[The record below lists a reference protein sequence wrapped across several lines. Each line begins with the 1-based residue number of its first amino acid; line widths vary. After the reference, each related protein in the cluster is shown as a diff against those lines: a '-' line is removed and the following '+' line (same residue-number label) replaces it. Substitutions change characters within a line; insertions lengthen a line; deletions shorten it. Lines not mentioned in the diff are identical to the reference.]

1 MMALMHG
8 VDTTR
13 RGFIVTA
20 VGTVAGAAAIL
31 RDDAIERVEA
41 AVAASGDAPAG
52 ELASNEDFWFEVQQA
67 YDVDR
72 SLLNLNNGGVAPSPR
87 VVLDA
92 MHRHDDFTNRLP
104 ARHLWDVLDPQVEP
118 VRERLAAHFGCDAE
132 ELAITRNASESL
144 ETCLLGIDLQRG
156 DEILCT
162 SQDYP
167 RMLQTLRQR
176 EKREG
181 VVLKTFPVPTPPQ
194 ELSDITRL
202 YERNIADKTKM
213 ILVCHV
219 INITGQIVPV
229 NEIVK
234 LGRSRNI
241 PVIVDGAHSFGHFP
255 FKLADLDCDYFGTSL
270 HKWLSAPIG
279 TGFLYVRKSKIA
291 GLWPLMPPP
300 ETLAADNIRKFEE
313 IGTHPTA
320 PRLAIAEALMF
331 YEGLGA
337 ERKAARLRYLRDRW
351 AKRLVG
357 KAKVV
362 LYTSLDAGQSCGIAT
377 VGVEGIKASDLTKY
391 LFDKHRILTT
401 PIEHEHINGIRVTPN
416 TYTTVAEVDRFAGVM
431 EKITEKGLIT

>member
-1 MMALMHG
+1 M
-8 VDTTR
+8 
-13 RGFIVTA
+13 TA
-20 VGTVAGAAAIL
+20 IGTVAGGVAIL
-31 RDDAIERVEA
+31 RDDAISRVQA
-41 AVAASGDAPAG
+41 AVTASGNTPPDQ
-52 ELASNEDFWFEVQQA
+52 LAANEDFWFEVQQA

-92 MHRHDDFTNRLP
+92 MQRHTEFTNHLP
-104 ARHLWDVLDPQVEP
+104 SRHLWEVLNPQVEP
-118 VRERLAAHFGCDAE
+118 VRKRLAAHFGCDAE
-132 ELAITRNASESL
+132 EIAITRNASESL

-181 VVLKTFPVPTPPQ
+181 VVLKTFTVPTPP
-194 ELSDITRL
+194 EKLSDITRL
-202 YERNIADKTKM
+202 YEQNITPKTKM

-219 INITGQIVPV
+219 INITGQILPV
-229 NEIVK
+229 KEIVE

-255 FKLADLDCDYFGTSL
+255 FKHADLDCDYFGTSL

-279 TGFLYVRKSKIA
+279 TGVLYVRKSKIA
-291 GLWPLMPPP
+291 SLWPLMPPP
-300 ETLAADNIRKFEE
+300 DTTAVDNIRKFEE

-331 YEGLGA
+331 YEGSGA
-337 ERKAARLRYLRDRW
+337 ERKSARLRYLRDRW

-357 KAKVV
+357 QPKVK
-362 LYTSLDAGQSCGIAT
+362 LYTSLNVDQSCAIAT
-377 VGVEGIKASDLTKY
+377 VGIEGIKASDLTKH

-416 TYTTVAEVDRFAGVM
+416 TYTTLAEVDRFGDVM
-431 EKITEKGLIT
+431 EQIVAKGLG

>member
-1 MMALMHG
+1 M
-8 VDTTR
+8 
-13 RGFIVTA
+13 TA
-20 VGTVAGAAAIL
+20 VATVAGGVAIL
-31 RDDAIERVEA
+31 RDDAISRVEA
-41 AVAASGDAPAG
+41 AVTASGGAPPDQ
-52 ELASNEDFWFEVQQA
+52 LAANEDFWFEVQQA

-92 MHRHDDFTNRLP
+92 MHRHTEFTNHLP
-104 ARHLWDVLDPQVEP
+104 SRHLWDVLDPQVEP
-118 VRERLAAHFGCDAE
+118 VRKRLAAHFGCDAE
-132 ELAITRNASESL
+132 EIAITRNASESL
-144 ETCLLGIDLQRG
+144 ENCLLGIDLQRG

-181 VVLKTFPVPTPPQ
+181 VVLKTFPVPTPP
-194 ELSDITRL
+194 EKLSDITRL
-202 YERNIADKTKM
+202 YEQNITPKTKM

-219 INITGQIVPV
+219 INITGQILPV
-229 NEIVK
+229 KEIVE
-234 LGRSRNI
+234 LGRARNI

-255 FKLADLDCDYFGTSL
+255 FKHADLDCDYFGTSL

-279 TGFLYVRKSKIA
+279 NGVLYVRKSKIA
-291 GLWPLMPPP
+291 GVWPLMPPP
-300 ETLAADNIRKFEE
+300 ETTAVDNIRKFEE

-331 YEGLGA
+331 YEGIGA

-351 AKRLVG
+351 ANRLISQP
-357 KAKVV
+357 KIK
-362 LYTSLDAGQSCGIAT
+362 LYTSLSPEQSCAIAT
-377 VGVEGIKASDLTKY
+377 VGIEGIKASDLTKY
-391 LFDKHRILTT
+391 LFDKHRIWTT

-416 TYTTVAEVDRFAGVM
+416 TYTTLAEVDRFAGVM
-431 EKITEKGLIT
+431 ERIVENGIG